1 MSLYEKVKSIIDEL
15 AENDCVI
22 EYGNIYDAFM
32 NAYVSESTKIPR
44 FINSNIELNFVK
56 HVGGED
62 QGSEYYS
69 ILEFINRGIL
79 VLKFHDL

>member
-44 FINSNIELNFVK
+44 FINSNIELIHRLKEKETNLIPGPSLVPK
-56 HVGGED
+56 VSYEW
-62 QGSEYYS
+62 
-69 ILEFINRGIL
+69 INP
-79 VLKFHDL
+79 